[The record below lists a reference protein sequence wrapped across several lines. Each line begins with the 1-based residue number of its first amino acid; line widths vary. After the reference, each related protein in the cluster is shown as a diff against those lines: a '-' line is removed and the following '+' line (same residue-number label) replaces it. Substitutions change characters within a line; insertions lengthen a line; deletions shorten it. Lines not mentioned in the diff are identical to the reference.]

1 MSDSNQT
8 VEEKAETEPATKP
21 IEPTN
26 AELKAKNVFKCSMCA
41 LYSKYVYYGTR
52 PLQRHQPANEP
63 KQSVSSNKREN
74 LILME
79 NTYVCDD
86 PFSELKSANFLILG
100 SNCSQ
105 CHQMVCMSNECS
117 FFYFKKRFCLRCA
130 RDYMSTEEFSA
141 EINSEIGKYIRNAD

>member
-1 MSDSNQT
+1 MSDSKIQVNNLADAAEPVQP
-8 VEEKAETEPATKP
+8 VETTKD
-21 IEPTN
+21 E
-26 AELKAKNVFKCSMCA
+26 AQSRNVFKCSMCD

-52 PLQRHQPANEP
+52 PLQRHQQANEP
-63 KQSVSSNKREN
+63 KQTQSSNKRES

-79 NTYVCDD
+79 NAYVCDD

-105 CHQMVCMSNECS
+105 CQKMVCMSNECS

-130 RDYMSTEEFSA
+130 RDYMSTDEFPA
-141 EINSEIGKYIRNAD
+141 EIKSELGKYIRNAD